1 MADEEV
7 EASCWS
13 SISVVFLF
21 WIFWLFV
28 RSFVWA
34 GSVDWLVGWLA
45 LLLAS
50 ARAASIR
57 VRSFHLP
64 IYIGVLSCCLL
75 SYEGMDGDADR
86 HEGWFHYLSLAG
98 MMSNEME
105 FGRRG
110 QAEKEQT
117 MLSTSMQTSV
127 VKVGLMQGRGG
138 GWMDGWMIGW
148 LVGRTMRV
156 CRCEL
161 YNIEVVKPF
170 FTWWKNVFIKDHHRL
185 IKT

>member
-1 MADEEV
+1 
-7 EASCWS
+7 
-13 SISVVFLF
+13 
-21 WIFWLFV
+21 
-28 RSFVWA
+28 
-34 GSVDWLVGWLA
+34 
-45 LLLAS
+45 
-50 ARAASIR
+50 
-57 VRSFHLP
+57 
-64 IYIGVLSCCLL
+64 
-75 SYEGMDGDADR
+75 
-86 HEGWFHYLSLAG
+86 
-98 MMSNEME
+98 
-105 FGRRG
+105 
-110 QAEKEQT
+110 
-117 MLSTSMQTSV
+117 MQKSV